1 MRSGGEYYEDKM
13 HKEFMDIYEKCKKES
28 ILKDE
33 KETQKKENEKKKNKN
48 LGVTMSKKFTR
59 LMNMDELNK
68 GKKNKFYYG
77 SAAVC
82 TKHTELAIE
91 ERNRKKN
98 KK

>member
-1 MRSGGEYYEDKM
+1 
-13 HKEFMDIYEKCKKES
+13 
-28 ILKDE
+28 
-33 KETQKKENEKKKNKN
+33 
-48 LGVTMSKKFTR
+48 MSKKFTR